1 MSNALATMPSLPAVS
16 EDGGLDRYLRTI
28 RQFPILSPEEEY
40 MLARRF
46 HDHDDVEAAHALVT
60 SHLRLVAKIALGY
73 RHYGLPVADLVSEG
87 TLGMMQAVKK
97 FDPERGFR
105 LATYAMWWIKASIHE
120 YILNSWSL
128 VKIGTLSAH
137 KKVFYNLRKIKAR
150 LGLLDNKDLSPE
162 ETTLIAGE
170 LGVSEKDLTNMSRRM
185 AARDGSLNRVVGEDG
200 DIEMM
205 DLLEDERPNQEAIIM
220 EQSESGYRMALLDG
234 AMDGLND
241 RERDVF
247 RRRRLAAEPE
257 TLEDLGREY
266 GVSRERVR
274 QIENRAFEKVRKA
287 VLRNAADNNRRA
299 MDARDQHAAVGALA

>member
-1 MSNALATMPSLPAVS
+1 MTALTLAKLPAVGAD
-16 EDGGLDRYLRTI
+16 DGFDRYLRAV
-28 RQFPILSPEEEY
+28 RQFPVLKPEEEY

-46 HDHDDVEAAHALVT
+46 HDHDDVDAAHALVT
-60 SHLRLVAKIALGY
+60 SHLRLVAKIAIGY

-87 TLGMMQAVKK
+87 TLGLMQAVKK

-150 LGLLDNKDLSPE
+150 LGLLDSRDLSPDE
-162 ETTLIAGE
+162 VTLIAGE
-170 LGVSEKDLTNMSRRM
+170 LGVSEADVTTMSRRM
-185 AARDGSLNRVVGEDG
+185 AARDGSLNRTVGEDG
-200 DIEMM
+200 DLEMM
-205 DLLEDERPNQEAIIM
+205 DLLEDERPNQEDMLLDQA
-220 EQSESGYRMALLDG
+220 ETGYRLTLLDG
-234 AMDGLND
+234 ALDALNE

-247 RRRRLAAEPE
+247 RRRRLTADPE

-274 QIENRAFEKVRKA
+274 QIENRAFDKVRKA
-287 VLRNAADNNRRA
+287 VLRHAADDTRRA
-299 MDARDQHAAVGALA
+299 ADARDQGAALA

>member
-1 MSNALATMPSLPAVS
+1 MPSLPAVS

-28 RQFPILSPEEEY
+28 RQFPLLTPEEEY
-40 MLARRF
+40 MLSRRF
-46 HDHDDVEAAHALVT
+46 HDHDDVEAAHTMVT

-87 TLGMMQAVKK
+87 ALGLMQAVKK
-97 FDPERGFR
+97 FDPEKGFR

-150 LGLLDNKDLSPE
+150 LGLLDNRDLSPE
-162 ETTLIAGE
+162 EITLIATE
-170 LGVSEKDLTNMSRRM
+170 LGVSERDLTNMSRRM
-185 AARDGSLNRVVGEDG
+185 AARDGSLNKVVGEDG
-200 DIEMM
+200 DMEMM
-205 DLLEDERPNQEAIIM
+205 DLLEDDSPNQEQILM
-220 EQSESGYRMALLDG
+220 EQSESGYRMALLGD
-234 AMDGLND
+234 AMDGLNG
-241 RERDVF
+241 REHDVF
-247 RRRRLAAEPE
+247 TRRRLRSNPE
-257 TLEDLGREY
+257 TLEDLGKEY

-287 VLRNAADNNRRA
+287 VLRNASDNNRRA
-299 MDARDQHAAVGALA
+299 MEARDLHAMA

>member
-1 MSNALATMPSLPAVS
+1 MTAATPSLSSLPVLS
-16 EDGGLDRYLRTI
+16 EDGGLDRYLRAI
-28 RQFPILSPEEEY
+28 RQFPLLAPEEEY

-46 HDHDDVEAAHALVT
+46 HDHDDVKAAHTLVT

-87 TLGMMQAVKK
+87 TLGLMQAVKK

-105 LATYAMWWIKASIHE
+105 LSTYAMWWIKASIHE

-150 LGLLDNKDLSPE
+150 LGLLDNHDLAPDE
-162 ETTLIAGE
+162 VTLIANE
-170 LGVSEKDLTNMSRRM
+170 LGVSDKDVTNMSRRM
-185 AARDGSLNRVVGEDG
+185 AGRDGSLNRVVGEDG
-200 DIEMM
+200 DLEMM
-205 DLLEDERPNQEAIIM
+205 DMLEDERPSQEEILM

-234 AMDGLND
+234 AMDDLND

-247 RRRRLAAEPE
+247 TRRRLASDPE
-257 TLEDLGREY
+257 TLEDLGHEY

-274 QIENRAFEKVRKA
+274 QIEARAFEKVRKT
-287 VLRNAADNNRRA
+287 VLRNAAANNRRA
-299 MDARDQHAAVGALA
+299 LEVREHGHADAMA

>member
-1 MSNALATMPSLPAVS
+1 MTTATKTMPTLPVLS

-46 HDHDDVEAAHALVT
+46 HDHDDVDAAHTLVT

-87 TLGMMQAVKK
+87 SLGLMQAVKK
-97 FDPERGFR
+97 FDPEKGFR

-150 LGLLDNKDLSPE
+150 LGLLDNRDLSPDE
-162 ETTLIAGE
+162 VTLIAGE
-170 LGVSEKDLTNMSRRM
+170 LGVSETDVTNMSRRM
-185 AARDGSLNRVVGEDG
+185 AGRDGSLNRVVGEDG

-205 DLLEDERPNQEAIIM
+205 DLLEDERPNQEDLLL
-220 EQSESGYRMALLDG
+220 EQSESGYRMGLLDG
-234 AMDGLND
+234 AMDGLNP

-247 RRRRLAAEPE
+247 TRRRLSSDPE
-257 TLEDLGREY
+257 TLEDLGKEY

-287 VLRNAADNNRRA
+287 VLRHAADNNRRA
-299 MDARDQHAAVGALA
+299 METREEGLAAVAAA

>member
-1 MSNALATMPSLPAVS
+1 MSASTPTLSSLPAVS
-16 EDGGLDRYLRTI
+16 EDGGLDRYLRTV

-46 HDHDDVEAAHALVT
+46 HDHDDVEAAHTLVT
-60 SHLRLVAKIALGY
+60 SHLRLVAKIALGF

-87 TLGMMQAVKK
+87 TLGLMQAVKK
-97 FDPERGFR
+97 FDPEKGFR

-137 KKVFYNLRKIKAR
+137 KKVFYNLRKIKSR
-150 LGLLDNKDLSPE
+150 LGLLDNRDLSPDE
-162 ETTLIAGE
+162 ITLIASE
-170 LGVSEKDLTNMSRRM
+170 LGVSETDVTNMSRRM

-205 DLLEDERPNQEAIIM
+205 DLLEDESPNQEEILM
-220 EQSESGYRMALLDG
+220 ERSESGYRMALLDG

-247 RRRRLAAEPE
+247 TRRRLASEPE
-257 TLEDLGREY
+257 TLEDLGKEY

-299 MDARDQHAAVGALA
+299 METREAGMVGAAA

>member
-1 MSNALATMPSLPAVS
+1 MTASTPTLSSLPAVS
-16 EDGGLDRYLRTI
+16 EEGGLDRYLRTV
-28 RQFPILSPEEEY
+28 RQFPILAPEEEY

-46 HDHDDVEAAHALVT
+46 HDHDDLEAAHTLVT

-87 TLGMMQAVKK
+87 SLGLMQAVKK
-97 FDPERGFR
+97 FDPEKGFR

-150 LGLLDNKDLSPE
+150 LGLLDNRDLSPDE
-162 ETTLIAGE
+162 VTLIAGE
-170 LGVSEKDLTNMSRRM
+170 LGVSETDVTNMSRRM

-205 DLLEDERPNQEAIIM
+205 DLLEDDRPNQEEILM

-247 RRRRLAAEPE
+247 TRRRLASEPE
-257 TLEDLGREY
+257 TLEDLGKEY

-287 VLRNAADNNRRA
+287 VLRNASDNNRRA
-299 MDARDQHAAVGALA
+299 METREAAMAGAAA

>member
-1 MSNALATMPSLPAVS
+1 MTAPTLAKLPAIS
-16 EDGGLDRYLRTI
+16 SDGGLDRYLRAV
-28 RQFPILSPEEEY
+28 RQFPVLAPEEEY
-40 MLARRF
+40 MLARRY
-46 HDHDDVEAAHALVT
+46 HDHDDVDAAHSLVT
-60 SHLRLVAKIALGY
+60 SHLRLVAKIAVGY

-87 TLGMMQAVKK
+87 TVGLMHAVKK

-150 LGLLDNKDLSPE
+150 LGLMDNRDLSPE
-162 ETTLIAGE
+162 EVTLIADE
-170 LGVSEKDLTNMSRRM
+170 LGVSENDVTIMSQRM

-200 DIEMM
+200 DLEVI
-205 DLLEDERPNQEAIIM
+205 DLLKDERPNQEDVFAD
-220 EQSESGYRMALLDG
+220 QSETGYRLSLLDG
-234 AMDGLND
+234 ALDGLND

-247 RRRRLAAEPE
+247 RRRRLASDPE

-287 VLRNAADNNRRA
+287 VLRHAADDSRRA
-299 MDARDQHAAVGALA
+299 ADTREQGMAFA

>member
-1 MSNALATMPSLPAVS
+1 MTASTPTLSSLPAVS
-16 EDGGLDRYLRTI
+16 EEGGLDRYLRTV
-28 RQFPILSPEEEY
+28 RQFPILAPEEEY

-46 HDHDDVEAAHALVT
+46 HDHDDLEAAHTLVT
-60 SHLRLVAKIALGY
+60 SHLRLVAKIAVGY

-87 TLGMMQAVKK
+87 SLGLMQAVKK
-97 FDPERGFR
+97 FDPEKGFR

-150 LGLLDNKDLSPE
+150 LGLLDNRDLSPDE
-162 ETTLIAGE
+162 VTLIATE
-170 LGVSEKDLTNMSRRM
+170 LGVSETDVTNMSRRM

-205 DLLEDERPNQEAIIM
+205 DLLEDDRPNQEEILM

-247 RRRRLAAEPE
+247 TRRRLASEPE
-257 TLEDLGREY
+257 TLEDLGKEY

-274 QIENRAFEKVRKA
+274 QIENRAFDKVRKA
-287 VLRNAADNNRRA
+287 VLRNASDNNRRA
-299 MDARDQHAAVGALA
+299 METREAGMAGAAA